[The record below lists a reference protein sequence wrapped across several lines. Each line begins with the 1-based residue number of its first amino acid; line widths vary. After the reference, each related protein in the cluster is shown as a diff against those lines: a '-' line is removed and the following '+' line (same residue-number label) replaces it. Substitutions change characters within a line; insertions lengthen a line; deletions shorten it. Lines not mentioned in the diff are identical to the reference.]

1 MIIIRI
7 LVANDLHYYD
17 WQEVDKSM
25 IRLRILA
32 GLGLITGS
40 VAFAVPAAAEDGFT
54 LSIRGKAFEPNELTV
69 PAGQKIT
76 LTVKNLNPTPSEF
89 ESSDLNREKVVTG
102 GGDITVFIGP
112 LRPGSYEFFDD
123 FSADTP
129 HGHIIA
135 K

>member
-1 MIIIRI
+1 
-7 LVANDLHYYD
+7 
-17 WQEVDKSM
+17 
-25 IRLRILA
+25 LA
-32 GLGLITGS
+32 GLAV
-40 VAFAVPAAAEDGFT
+40 VASGMALALPAAAEDSFS
-54 LSIRGKAFEPNELTV
+54 LSIKGKAFEPNELTV

-102 GGDITVFIGP
+102 GNAVTVFIGP

-123 FSADTP
+123 FNADTP
-129 HGHIIA
+129 HGRIIA

>member
-1 MIIIRI
+1 M
-7 LVANDLHYYD
+7 
-17 WQEVDKSM
+17 
-25 IRLRILA
+25 A
-32 GLGLITGS
+32 GSLTFGL
-40 VAFAVPAAAEDGFT
+40 PAAAEDSFT
-54 LSIRGKAFEPNELTV
+54 LSIKGKAFEPKEMTV

-76 LTVKNLNPTPSEF
+76 LTVKNLNATPSEF

-102 GGDITVFIGP
+102 GNAITVFIGP

-129 HGHIIA
+129 HGHIVA

>member
-1 MIIIRI
+1 M
-7 LVANDLHYYD
+7 V
-17 WQEVDKSM
+17 
-25 IRLRILA
+25 RLMILA
-32 GLGLITGS
+32 AATTLGA
-40 VAFAVPAAAEDGFT
+40 VALGAPAWAEDGYT
-54 LSIRGKAFEPNELTV
+54 LAIQGKAFQPNELTV

-76 LTVKNLNPTPSEF
+76 LTVKNLNATPSEF

-102 GGDITVFIGP
+102 GSAITVNIGP

-129 HGHIIA
+129 HGHIVA

>member
-1 MIIIRI
+1 
-7 LVANDLHYYD
+7 
-17 WQEVDKSM
+17 M
-25 IRLRILA
+25 IRMRIFAATA
-32 GLGLITGS
+32 GLAWVLGLPI
-40 VAFAVPAAAEDGFT
+40 AAAAEGDFT
-54 LSIRGKAFEPNELTV
+54 LSIKGKAFDPNELTV

-76 LTVKNLNPTPSEF
+76 LTVKNLNTTPAEF

-102 GGDITVFIGP
+102 GNTITVFIGP
-112 LRPGSYEFFDD
+112 LRPGRYEFFDD

>member
-1 MIIIRI
+1 MMPWSRF
-7 LVANDLHYYD
+7 
-17 WQEVDKSM
+17 
-25 IRLRILA
+25 LA
-32 GLGLITGS
+32 GFLGLA
-40 VAFAVPAAAEDGFT
+40 VAVAGAGPVRAEDGPT
-54 LSIRGKAFEPNELTV
+54 LTIKGKAFEPNELTV

-76 LTVKNLNPTPSEF
+76 LTVKNLNATPSEF

-102 GGDITVFIGP
+102 GSTITVFIGP

>member
-1 MIIIRI
+1 MICIPTTARYQ
-7 LVANDLHYYD
+7 DD
-17 WQEVDKSM
+17 EMTGS
-25 IRLRILA
+25 RILA
-32 GLGLITGS
+32 AMTVLAAS
-40 VAFAVPAAAEDGFT
+40 FAAVLPAAAQDGPT
-54 LSIRGKAFEPNELTV
+54 LSIKGKSFEPNELSV

-89 ESSDLNREKVVTG
+89 ESTDLNREKVVTG
-102 GGDITVFIGP
+102 GSAITVFIGP

-123 FSADTP
+123 FSAETP

>member
-1 MIIIRI
+1 M
-7 LVANDLHYYD
+7 N
-17 WQEVDKSM
+17 
-25 IRLRILA
+25 RLRILA
-32 GLGLITGS
+32 GLAVLAGS
-40 VAFAVPAAAEDGFT
+40 WALAQPAAAEDSFT
-54 LSIRGKAFEPNELTV
+54 LSIKGKAFEPNELTV

-76 LTVKNLNPTPSEF
+76 LTVKNLNTTPAEF

-102 GGDITVFIGP
+102 GNTITVFIGP

>member
-1 MIIIRI
+1 M
-7 LVANDLHYYD
+7 V
-17 WQEVDKSM
+17 Q
-25 IRLRILA
+25 LRILA
-32 GLGLITGS
+32 GLAV
-40 VAFAVPAAAEDGFT
+40 VASGMTLALPATAEDSFS
-54 LSIRGKAFEPNELTV
+54 LSIKGKAFEPNELTV

-102 GGDITVFIGP
+102 GNAVTVFIGP

-123 FSADTP
+123 FNADTP
-129 HGHIIA
+129 HGRIIA

>member
-1 MIIIRI
+1 MSFIT
-7 LVANDLHYYD
+7 
-17 WQEVDKSM
+17 DKAHNAM
-25 IRLRILA
+25 FQLRILA
-32 GLGLITGS
+32 SLAVIAGGL
-40 VAFAVPAAAEDGFT
+40 AFALPVAAEDSFT
-54 LSIRGKAFEPNELTV
+54 LSIKGKAFEPSQLTV

-102 GGDITVFIGP
+102 NNAITVFIGP

-129 HGHIIA
+129 HGHIVA

>member
-1 MIIIRI
+1 MSFR
-7 LVANDLHYYD
+7 
-17 WQEVDKSM
+17 
-25 IRLRILA
+25 
-32 GLGLITGS
+32 
-40 VAFAVPAAAEDGFT
+40 FPAAALMLSAITALALPAWADSDSFT
-54 LSIRGKAFEPNELTV
+54 LSIKGKTFEPNQLTV
-69 PAGQKIT
+69 PAGEKLT

-102 GGDITVFIGP
+102 NSDITVFIGP

>member
-1 MIIIRI
+1 MASFGYFGAA
-7 LVANDLHYYD
+7 LVAAA
-17 WQEVDKSM
+17 
-25 IRLRILA
+25 LA
-32 GLGLITGS
+32 IAT
-40 VAFAVPAAAEDGFT
+40 APAMADATAALT
-54 LSIRGKAFEPNELTV
+54 IKGKAFEPTDLAV

-76 LTVKNLNPTPSEF
+76 LTVKNLNATPSEF

>member
-1 MIIIRI
+1 M
-7 LVANDLHYYD
+7 A
-17 WQEVDKSM
+17 
-25 IRLRILA
+25 A
-32 GLGLITGS
+32 
-40 VAFAVPAAAEDGFT
+40 PAWADDSYT
-54 LSIRGKAFEPNELTV
+54 LSIKGKVFEPNELSV

-76 LTVKNLNPTPSEF
+76 LTVRNLNTTPSEF

-102 GGDITVFIGP
+102 GSAITVFIGP
-112 LRPGSYEFFDD
+112 LRPGRYEFFDD

>member
-1 MIIIRI
+1 MK
-7 LVANDLHYYD
+7 
-17 WQEVDKSM
+17 W
-25 IRLRILA
+25 LRILA
-32 GLGLITGS
+32 GSAVLTGS
-40 VAFAVPAAAEDGFT
+40 MAFVLPAVAEDTFT
-54 LSIRGKAFEPNELTV
+54 LAIKGKAFEPSELIV

-76 LTVKNLNPTPSEF
+76 LTVKNLNATPSEF

-102 GGDITVFIGP
+102 GNAITVFIGP

>member
-1 MIIIRI
+1 MIPLRI
-7 LVANDLHYYD
+7 FSTLALVA
-17 WQEVDKSM
+17 
-25 IRLRILA
+25 A
-32 GLGLITGS
+32 GL
-40 VAFAVPAAAEDGFT
+40 AFALPAMAEESFS
-54 LSIRGKAFEPNELTV
+54 LSIKGKAFEPTELAV

-76 LTVKNLNPTPSEF
+76 LTVKNLNTTPSEF

-102 GGDITVFIGP
+102 GSAITVFIGP

-129 HGHIIA
+129 HGHIVA

>member
-1 MIIIRI
+1 MNELRI
-7 LVANDLHYYD
+7 LVSAA
-17 WQEVDKSM
+17 
-25 IRLRILA
+25 ILA
-32 GLGLITGS
+32 GSAALAL
-40 VAFAVPAAAEDGFT
+40 PAAAEEGFT
-54 LSIRGKAFEPNELTV
+54 LSIKGKTFEPNELTV

-102 GGDITVFIGP
+102 GNTITVFVGP

>member
-1 MIIIRI
+1 M
-7 LVANDLHYYD
+7 N
-17 WQEVDKSM
+17 
-25 IRLRILA
+25 RLRILA
-32 GLGLITGS
+32 GL
-40 VAFAVPAAAEDGFT
+40 AVLAGGWAIAQPAAAEQSFT
-54 LSIRGKAFEPNELTV
+54 LSIKGKAFEPNELTV

-76 LTVKNLNPTPSEF
+76 LTVKNLNTTPAEF

-102 GGDITVFIGP
+102 GNAITVFIGP

-129 HGHIIA
+129 HGRIIA

>member
-1 MIIIRI
+1 MF
-7 LVANDLHYYD
+7 
-17 WQEVDKSM
+17 
-25 IRLRILA
+25 
-32 GLGLITGS
+32 GL
-40 VAFAVPAAAEDGFT
+40 PAAAEDSST
-54 LSIRGKAFEPNELTV
+54 LSIKGKAFEPKEMTV

-76 LTVKNLNPTPSEF
+76 LTVKNFNATPSEF

-102 GGDITVFIGP
+102 GNAITVFIGP

-129 HGHIIA
+129 HGHIVA

>member
-1 MIIIRI
+1 M
-7 LVANDLHYYD
+7 N
-17 WQEVDKSM
+17 Q
-25 IRLRILA
+25 LRILA
-32 GLGLITGS
+32 GSAILAAGVALGQ
-40 VAFAVPAAAEDGFT
+40 PAAAEDGFT
-54 LSIRGKAFEPNELTV
+54 LAIKGKAFEPNELTV
-69 PAGQKIT
+69 PAGQKVT
-76 LTVKNLNPTPSEF
+76 LTVKNLNATPAEF

-102 GGDITVFIGP
+102 GNTITVFIGP

>member
-1 MIIIRI
+1 MIQPRT
-7 LVANDLHYYD
+7 
-17 WQEVDKSM
+17 
-25 IRLRILA
+25 LA
-32 GLGLITGS
+32 GLAILGAGL
-40 VAFAVPAAAEDGFT
+40 AFALPVAAEDGFT
-54 LSIRGKAFEPNELTV
+54 LSIKGKVFEPAELTV

-76 LTVKNLNPTPSEF
+76 LTVKNLNPTPAEF
-89 ESSDLNREKVVTG
+89 ESTDLNREKVVTG
-102 GGDITVFIGP
+102 GNTITVFIGP

>member
-1 MIIIRI
+1 MRKIQ
-7 LVANDLHYYD
+7 LLGAV
-17 WQEVDKSM
+17 
-25 IRLRILA
+25 LA
-32 GLGLITGS
+32 LAASTAIT
-40 VAFAVPAAAEDGFT
+40 VPASADNSFT
-54 LSIRGKAFEPNELTV
+54 LSIKGKAFEPNELTV

-76 LTVKNLNPTPSEF
+76 LTVKNLNATPSEF

-102 GGDITVFIGP
+102 GSEITVFIGP

-129 HGHIIA
+129 HGHIVA

>member
-1 MIIIRI
+1 MSFITNDWRGFVERMI
-7 LVANDLHYYD
+7 
-17 WQEVDKSM
+17 Q
-25 IRLRILA
+25 LRILA
-32 GLGLITGS
+32 GSAILAAGL
-40 VAFAVPAAAEDGFT
+40 ALAVPAAAEDGFT
-54 LSIRGKAFEPNELTV
+54 LAIKGKAFEPNELAV
-69 PAGQKIT
+69 PAGQKVT

-102 GGDITVFIGP
+102 GNAITVFIGP

>member
-1 MIIIRI
+1 M
-7 LVANDLHYYD
+7 ATG
-17 WQEVDKSM
+17 S
-25 IRLRILA
+25 RLWA
-32 GLGLITGS
+32 GLVL
-40 VAFAVPAAAEDGFT
+40 AAAVT
-54 LSIRGKAFEPNELTV
+54 LSAGAAAADEGPTLTIKGKAFEPNELTV

-76 LTVKNLNPTPSEF
+76 LTVKNLNATPAEF
-89 ESSDLNREKVVTG
+89 ESSDLNREKVV
-102 GGDITVFIGP
+102 GGDSSITVFIGP

>member
-7 LVANDLHYYD
+7 LVANDLHYYG

-40 VAFAVPAAAEDGFT
+40 VAFAVHAAAEDGFT

>member
-1 MIIIRI
+1 MTSFRMAAAM
-7 LVANDLHYYD
+7 V
-17 WQEVDKSM
+17 
-25 IRLRILA
+25 LA
-32 GLGLITGS
+32 GAM
-40 VAFAVPAAAEDGFT
+40 VASALPARADNDSFT
-54 LSIRGKAFEPNELTV
+54 LAIKGKAFEPNELTV
-69 PAGQKIT
+69 PAGQKLT

-102 GGDITVFIGP
+102 GNAITVFIGP